1 MPQVPKTESNF
12 FSGIHYFR
20 GLAILLIVS
29 SHLLYY
35 DESTFFFKVISAV
48 YLNSTIFFAFISGF
62 LFQQLRYKYNYKKY
76 LVKKWVN
83 VILPYLLISIPAI
96 LYRLLTGPSYLA
108 TLDNVDLEYQ
118 SKIYQIVYYYF
129 TGSHLLPLWYLP
141 MISVFFILAPLFNEL
156 DAKPKFYWL
165 LPAMFLLSLF
175 LPRGDF
181 RNLSN
186 IPYMCGHFLS
196 VYCFGMFVSR
206 YYMAVFKFVKSRST
220 VLLISF
226 ILLFI
231 ATVLLESYR
240 PQLIF
245 LQKILAVL
253 VLLNFLNHLKNKRIS
268 SFFSQLADT
277 SFGIYFIHFYFILVF
292 REVFLKLFNNQY
304 PHHPILWVL
313 LFIIVMSC
321 SYGLVY
327 LIKKVFKSKS
337 RYLIGS

>member
-1 MPQVPKTESNF
+1 MLQVPNNENNF

-29 SHLLYY
+29 SHLLYF
-35 DESTFFFKVISAV
+35 DESTFFFKVISSL

-62 LFQQLRYKYNYKKY
+62 LFQQLRYKYDYKKY
-76 LVKKWVN
+76 LLKKWAN
-83 VILPYLLISIPAI
+83 VILPYLVISVPAI

-108 TLDNVDLEYQ
+108 TLDNVDLEHKSQ
-118 SKIYQIVYYYF
+118 IYQIAYYYF

-141 MISVFFILAPLFNEL
+141 MISVFFILAPFFNVL
-156 DAKPKFYWL
+156 DARPKFYWL
-165 LPAMFLLSLF
+165 LPALFLLSLF

-181 RNLSN
+181 GNLSN
-186 IPYMCGHFLS
+186 IPYMFGHFLS
-196 VYCFGMFVSR
+196 IYCFGMFVSR
-206 YYMAVFKFVKSRST
+206 YYITVFKFVKHRQS

-231 ATVLLESYR
+231 ATVLLETFR

-245 LQKILAVL
+245 IQKLVAVL
-253 VLLNFLNHLKNKRIS
+253 VILNILNSLKNRKIS
-268 SFFSQLADT
+268 TFFSKLADT

-292 REVFLKLFNNQY
+292 RELFLKLFDSQY
-304 PHHPILWVL
+304 PHHPISWTL

-321 SYGLVY
+321 SYGVVY
-327 LIKKVFKSKS
+327 LIKKIFKSKS